1 MLFRSKILQITFYII
16 KYINSHVTNLSN
28 TNSNNSTT
36 AKTMIKYKTFYSKI
50 FNSWEKLGPGLV
62 TGASDDD
69 PSGIATYS
77 QAGAA
82 FGLLT
87 LWTAIIAFPLMA
99 SIQQMCARIGLV
111 TSQGLTGTLKKHY
124 PKPILYVMLVF
135 SFPAIVMNIGAD
147 IAGMGAVGNLLFPNI
162 DANFFSVLFTIILLG
177 LIIYLPYQKISAVLK
192 YLCIV
197 MLVYFIVPFLY
208 KQDFIEIIKATF
220 IPTIKFNKDFLA
232 IIVGILGTTIS
243 PYLFFWQASVE
254 VEEMKNKR
262 QHLIVNKQFVHTMNQ
277 DVNLGMTISGLVM
290 YFIILT
296 TGSVLFKGGIH
307 QIDTV
312 EQAAMALKPLAGDL
326 AYLLFAIGVIG
337 TGLIAIPVLSG
348 SISYIV
354 TETFGWDQGL
364 DKKFHEA
371 KAFYVI
377 IAISLILGLSLNY
390 IGITPIQSLIYT
402 AILYG
407 LTAPVL
413 IVIILHISNNTKIM
427 GENVNDRKTNILG
440 FTALI
445 IMTVAAIAL
454 IYFQI
459 IGT

>member
-1 MLFRSKILQITFYII
+1 MKNT
-16 KYINSHVTNLSN
+16 KKHSN
-28 TNSNNSTT
+28 
-36 AKTMIKYKTFYSKI
+36 KLLRFWKL
-50 FNSWEKLGPGLV
+50 LGPGLV

-82 FGLLT
+82 FGLST
-87 LWTAIIAFPLMA
+87 LWTSIVAFPLMA
-99 SIQQMCARIGLV
+99 AIQQMCARIGLV
-111 TSQGLTGTLKKHY
+111 TNHGLTGTLKEHY
-124 PKPILYVMLVF
+124 PRPILYLMLLF

-147 IAGMGAVGNLLFPNI
+147 IAGMGAVGNLLFPAI
-162 DANFFSVLFTIILLG
+162 DATYFSVVFTIILLG
-177 LIIYLPYQKISAVLK
+177 LIIYLPYLKIASILK

-208 KQDFIEIIKATF
+208 KQDLMKIFKATF
-220 IPTIKFNKDFLA
+220 IPTIKFNKEFIA
-232 IIVGILGTTIS
+232 ILVGILGTTIS

-254 VEEMKNKR
+254 VEEM
-262 QHLIVNKQFVHTMNQ
+262 QHKKKHLMVNKKIIHDMKE
-277 DVNLGMTISGLVM
+277 DVDFGMAFSGFVM

-296 TGSVLFKGGIH
+296 TGTVLFKGGIH
-307 QIDTV
+307 QIETV
-312 EQAAMALKPLAGDL
+312 EQAAMALKPLAGNL

-348 SISYIV
+348 CLSYIF
-354 TETFGWDQGL
+354 TETFGWEEGL

-390 IGITPIQSLIYT
+390 IGISPIKALIYT

-413 IVIILHISNNTKIM
+413 IAIILHISNNKKIM
-427 GENVNDRKTNILG
+427 GEYVNGRISNVLG
-440 FTALI
+440 FSAVI
-445 IMTVAAIAL
+445 IMTAASVIL
-454 IYFQI
+454 VYLQLS
-459 IGT
+459 GN

>member
-1 MLFRSKILQITFYII
+1 
-16 KYINSHVTNLSN
+16 
-28 TNSNNSTT
+28 
-36 AKTMIKYKTFYSKI
+36 MIKKKI
-50 FNSWEKLGPGLV
+50 FSTKFFNSWKKLGPGLV

-82 FGLLT
+82 FGLAT

-124 PKPILYVMLVF
+124 PKPILYLMLLF

-147 IAGMGAVGNLLFPNI
+147 ISGMGAVGNLLFPAI
-162 DANFFSVLFTIILLG
+162 DANYFSVLFTIILLG
-177 LIIYLPYQKISAVLK
+177 LIIYLPYQKIASVLK

-208 KQDFIEIIKATF
+208 KQDFLEIIKSTF
-220 IPTIKFNKDFLA
+220 IPTIKFDKDFIA
-232 IIVGILGTTIS
+232 ILVGILGTTIS

-262 QHLIVNKQFVHTMNQ
+262 KHLIVNKKIIHEINQ
-277 DVNLGMTISGLVM
+277 DVDFGMTVSGLVM

-296 TGSVLFKGGIH
+296 SGTVLFKGGIH

-312 EQAAMALKPLAGDL
+312 EQAALALKPLAGNL

-348 SISYIV
+348 SISYII
-354 TETFGWDQGL
+354 TETFGWEQGL
-364 DKKFHEA
+364 DKKFHDA
-371 KAFYVI
+371 KAFYII

-413 IVIILHISNNTKIM
+413 IAIILHISNNKKIM
-427 GENVNDRKTNILG
+427 GENVNGRLTNILG
-440 FTALI
+440 FLALI
-445 IMTVAAIAL
+445 IMTIAALTL
-454 IYFQI
+454 IYLELSDN
-459 IGT
+459 

>member
-1 MLFRSKILQITFYII
+1 LKKQDNIQIYFKMKQKKSLVSKL
-16 KYINSHVTNLSN
+16 KLSW
-28 TNSNNSTT
+28 
-36 AKTMIKYKTFYSKI
+36 KKI
-50 FNSWEKLGPGLV
+50 GPGLV

-82 FGLLT
+82 FGLST

-99 SIQQMCARIGLV
+99 AIQQMCARIGLV

-124 PKPILYVMLVF
+124 PRPILYLMLLF
-135 SFPAIVMNIGAD
+135 SFPAIIMNIGAD
-147 IAGMGAVGNLLFPNI
+147 IAGMGAVGNLLFPTI
-162 DANFFSVLFTIILLG
+162 EANYFSVVFTIILLG
-177 LIIYLPYQKISAVLK
+177 LIIYLPYQKIASVLK

-208 KQDFIEIIKATF
+208 KQDFGAIIKATF
-220 IPTIKFNKDFLA
+220 VPTIKFDKNFIA

-254 VEEMKNKR
+254 VEEMKNRK
-262 QHLIVNKQFVHTMNQ
+262 HIIVNKKIIHEINQ
-277 DVNLGMTISGLVM
+277 DVDFGMTVSGFVM

-296 TGSVLFKGGIH
+296 TGTVLYNGGIH

-312 EQAAMALKPLAGDL
+312 EQAAMALKPIAGNLD
-326 AYLLFAIGVIG
+326 YLLFAIGVIG

-348 SISYIV
+348 SISYIFS
-354 TETFGWDQGL
+354 ETFGWEQGL

-371 KAFYVI
+371 KGFYVI
-377 IAISLILGLSLNY
+377 IAISLLLGLSMNY
-390 IGITPIQSLIYT
+390 IGISPIQSLIYT

-413 IVIILHISNNTKIM
+413 IAIILHISNNKKIM
-427 GENVNDRKTNILG
+427 GTNVNGKLTNFLG
-440 FTALI
+440 FSALV
-445 IMTVAAIAL
+445 IMSVAAIAL
-454 IYFQI
+454 IYIQLSE
-459 IGT
+459 

>member
-1 MLFRSKILQITFYII
+1 MRKRE
-16 KYINSHVTNLSN
+16 KNSSN
-28 TNSNNSTT
+28 
-36 AKTMIKYKTFYSKI
+36 KFV
-50 FNSWEKLGPGLV
+50 NSWKKLGPGLV

-82 FGLLT
+82 YGLST
-87 LWTAIIAFPLMA
+87 LWTAIVAFPLMA
-99 SIQQMCARIGLV
+99 SIQQMCARIGIV

-124 PKPILYVMLVF
+124 PRPLLYLMLVF

-147 IAGMGAVGNLLFPNI
+147 IAGMGAVGNLLFPSI
-162 DANFFSVLFTIILLG
+162 DANYFSVLFTIILLG
-177 LIIYLPYQKISAVLK
+177 LIIYLPYQKIASVLK

-208 KQDFIEIIKATF
+208 KQDFKEILKATF
-220 IPTIKFNKDFLA
+220 IPTIKFDKDFIA

-254 VEEMKNKR
+254 VEEMKGK
-262 QHLIVNKQFVHTMNQ
+262 HVIVNKKLIYEMNQ
-277 DVNLGMTISGLVM
+277 DVDFGMTVSGFVM

-296 TGSVLFKGGIH
+296 TGTVLFKGGVH

-312 EQAAMALKPLAGDL
+312 EQAAMALKPLAGNL
-326 AYLLFAIGVIG
+326 AYFLFAIGVIG

-348 SISYIV
+348 SISYII
-354 TETFGWDQGL
+354 TETFGWEQGL

-377 IAISLILGLSLNY
+377 IGISLILGLSLNY

-413 IVIILHISNNTKIM
+413 IGIILHISNNKKIM
-427 GENVNDRKTNILG
+427 GVNVNGITSNILG
-440 FTALI
+440 FAALI
-445 IMTVAAIAL
+445 IMSVAAVAL
-454 IYFQI
+454 IYLQL
-459 IGT
+459 TDK

>member
-1 MLFRSKILQITFYII
+1 M
-16 KYINSHVTNLSN
+16 N
-28 TNSNNSTT
+28 TPRNKSPRLL
-36 AKTMIKYKTFYSKI
+36 KFWKL
-50 FNSWEKLGPGLV
+50 LGPGLV

-82 FGLLT
+82 YGLST
-87 LWTAIIAFPLMA
+87 LWTSILAFPLMA
-99 SIQQMCARIGLV
+99 AIQQMCARIGLV

-124 PKPILYVMLVF
+124 PKPILYLMVLF

-147 IAGMGAVGNLLFPNI
+147 IAGMGAVGNMLFPQINETY
-162 DANFFSVLFTIILLG
+162 FSVVFTLLLLG
-177 LIIYLPYQKISAVLK
+177 LIIYLPYGKIAATLK
-192 YLCIV
+192 YLCIA

-208 KQDFIEIIKATF
+208 KQDIVHIFKSTF
-220 IPTIKFNKDFLA
+220 IPTIKFDKEFIA
-232 IIVGILGTTIS
+232 ILVGILGTTIS

-254 VEEMKNKR
+254 VEEMKTKKK
-262 QHLIVNKQFVHTMNQ
+262 HLVVNKKIIHDMRQ
-277 DVNLGMTISGLVM
+277 DVDFGMTFSGLVM

-296 TGSVLFKGGIH
+296 TGTVLFQGGIH

-312 EQAAMALKPLAGDL
+312 EQAAMALKPLAGNM

-348 SISYIV
+348 SLSYIFA
-354 TETFGWDQGL
+354 ETFGWEQGL

-371 KAFYVI
+371 KAFYLI

-390 IGITPIQSLIYT
+390 IGISPIKALIYT

-413 IVIILHISNNTKIM
+413 IAIILHISNNKKIM
-427 GENVNDRKTNILG
+427 GIYVNGRTTNILG
-440 FTALI
+440 FTALF
-445 IMTVAAIAL
+445 IMTLAAGTL
-454 IYFQI
+454 IYLQLGGI
-459 IGT
+459 

>member
-1 MLFRSKILQITFYII
+1 MKNKKLFSSRLLR
-16 KYINSHVTNLSN
+16 N
-28 TNSNNSTT
+28 
-36 AKTMIKYKTFYSKI
+36 
-50 FNSWEKLGPGLV
+50 WRKLGPGLV

-82 FGLLT
+82 FGLAT
-87 LWTAIIAFPLMA
+87 LWTAIVAFPLMA

-124 PKPILYVMLVF
+124 PRPVLYLMLLF
-135 SFPAIVMNIGAD
+135 SFPAIILNIGAD
-147 IAGMGAVGNLLFPNI
+147 IAGMGAVGNLLFPSI
-162 DANFFSVLFTIILLG
+162 DANYFSVLFTILLLG
-177 LIIYLPYQKISAVLK
+177 LIIYLPYQKIASILK

-208 KQDFIEIIKATF
+208 KQDLTEILKATF
-220 IPTIKFNKDFLA
+220 IPTIKFDKDFIA
-232 IIVGILGTTIS
+232 ILVGILGTTIS

-254 VEEMKNKR
+254 VEEMKNKKT
-262 QHLIVNKQFVHTMNQ
+262 HLIVNKKIIHEINQ
-277 DVNLGMTISGLVM
+277 DVDFGMTVSGFVM

-296 TGSVLFKGGIH
+296 TGTVLFQGGIH

-312 EQAAMALKPLAGDL
+312 EQAATALKPLAGNM
-326 AYLLFAIGVIG
+326 AYLLFAVGVIG

-348 SISYIV
+348 SLSYIFS
-354 TETFGWDQGL
+354 ETFGWEQGL

-371 KAFYVI
+371 KGFYSI
-377 IAISLILGLSLNY
+377 ITLSLLLGLSLNY

-413 IVIILHISNNTKIM
+413 IAIILHISNNKKIM
-427 GENVNDRKTNILG
+427 GNNLNSKTSNILG
-440 FTALI
+440 FAALI
-445 IMTVAAIAL
+445 IMTVAAVVL
-454 IYFQI
+454 VYMQL
-459 IGT
+459 TEN

>member
-1 MLFRSKILQITFYII
+1 MIKKKTITNKIL
-16 KYINSHVTNLSN
+16 S
-28 TNSNNSTT
+28 
-36 AKTMIKYKTFYSKI
+36 
-50 FNSWEKLGPGLV
+50 SWKKLGPGLV

-82 FGLLT
+82 FGLAT

-124 PKPILYVMLVF
+124 PKPILYLMLLF

-147 IAGMGAVGNLLFPNI
+147 IAGMGAVGNMLFPAI

-177 LIIYLPYQKISAVLK
+177 LIIFLPYQKIASVLK

-197 MLVYFIVPFLY
+197 MLVYFVVPFLY
-208 KQDFIEIIKATF
+208 KQDFGAILKSTF
-220 IPTIKFNKDFLA
+220 IPTIKFNKDFIA

-262 QHLIVNKQFVHTMNQ
+262 KHLVVNKKIIHEINQ
-277 DVNLGMTISGLVM
+277 DVDFGMTISGFVM

-296 TGSVLFKGGIH
+296 AGTVLYNGGIH

-312 EQAAMALKPLAGDL
+312 EQAAMALKPLAGNL
-326 AYLLFAIGVIG
+326 AYLLFAVGVIG

-348 SISYIV
+348 SISYII
-354 TETFGWDQGL
+354 TETFGWEQGL

-371 KAFYVI
+371 KAFYII
-377 IAISLILGLSLNY
+377 IAISLTLGLSLNY
-390 IGITPIQSLIYT
+390 IGISPIQSLIYT

-413 IVIILHISNNTKIM
+413 IAIILHISNNKKIM
-427 GENVNDRKTNILG
+427 GENVNGKLTNILG
-440 FTALI
+440 FAALI
-445 IMTVAAIAL
+445 IMTVAAVTL
-454 IYFQI
+454 LYLQFMDK
-459 IGT
+459 